1 MKDITC
7 FSSHVIANF
16 DNNYENM
23 LVFND
28 LMMNASNNI
37 YDKYSKNETSDIIRA
52 QFNKVLGIDYKNA
65 TRMQRR

>member
-1 MKDITC
+1 MRDITC
-7 FSSHVIANF
+7 FSANVVANF

-37 YDKYSKNETSDIIRA
+37 YDKYSKSETSKIIR
-52 QFNKVLGIDYKNA
+52 N
-65 TRMQRR
+65 